1 MQEKVEQ
8 VKVYYD
14 ANAQGEWERLE
25 HHRAEFIITSRFM
38 ERYIKTGDTVLDV
51 GGGPGRYSLHFA
63 AKGNDVTLVDLSPGN
78 AAFAKAKAA
87 EMGLPLTA
95 LAGDARVVDTM
106 VEGEY
111 DHVFLMGPLYHL
123 LEEADRVAAVEA
135 CMKKLK
141 PGGLLYVSFI
151 SSIAGII
158 YMMKYE
164 PTLLQSNPIEV
175 EFAQLVIDDKPFA
188 GVGFTQCY
196 FIRQQDVLPFMERFP
211 LEKLHFFG
219 QESILSPCEPNIDAQ
234 TEEVRER
241 WYTFA
246 GQVCEKQELLSFS
259 EHLMY
264 IGRKRG

>member
-1 MQEKVEQ
+1 MQDKVEQ
-8 VKVYYD
+8 VKEYYD
-14 ANAQGEWERLE
+14 ANAQHEWERFDR
-25 HHRAEFIITSRFM
+25 HHAEFVITKRFM
-38 ERYIKTGDTVLDV
+38 ERYIKPGDTVLDV

-63 AKGNDVTLVDLSPGN
+63 GKGNDVTLVDLSPGN
-78 AAFAKAKAA
+78 IVFAKAKAA
-87 EMGLPLTA
+87 ELGLPIKA
-95 LAGDARVVDTM
+95 LAGDVRVVDTLVDGM
-106 VEGEY
+106 Y

-135 CMKKLK
+135 CMKMLK
-141 PGGLLYVSFI
+141 PGGMLYVSFI
-151 SSIAGII
+151 SSFAGVI

-164 PTLLQSNPIEV
+164 PAMLQSNPIEV
-175 EFAQLVIDDKPFA
+175 EFAQLVLDDKPFA

-234 TEEVRER
+234 TDEVRER
-241 WYTFA
+241 WYTYA
-246 GQVCEKQELLSFS
+246 EQLSERPELLSFS
-259 EHLMY
+259 EHYMY